1 LWDANCVIKRINR
14 SSNGCSSASM
24 CCGTLIYLHRIE
36 YVCRPCHHSPHKSL
50 APQERVPRSPA
61 QLGYCRRRC
70 RQDQMGCN
78 LNTATLTMNAQSPH
92 KVVLVVSA
100 VPRPS
105 LQELGRRVRVGSSI
119 LVTHGNGA
127 MSGVLSRVGA
137 SRRQGDNA
145 AAQVR
150 CWRCVVLCSN
160 GVIVHLHVHLLVQ
173 GCQGSRKNRFVDILG
188 GLVLDCGQISSGF
201 SPGHAGPTTWVL
213 QQLGKDDEASGES
226 SPFIVARR
234 NHDATM
240 PNRAH
245 TDSLRV
251 GWGRFGDRGSLG
263 CCKTRR
269 ADGPC
274 PHGTSTT
281 GVDCMLCVVGVGG
294 CFISAS
300 PMNSPPC

>member
-1 LWDANCVIKRINR
+1 
-14 SSNGCSSASM
+14 M
-24 CCGTLIYLHRIE
+24 
-36 YVCRPCHHSPHKSL
+36 CRPCHHSPHKSL

-119 LVTHGNGA
+119 LVRHGNGA

-150 CWRCVVLCSN
+150 CWSLRCVVLCSN

-173 GCQGSRKNRFVDILG
+173 GCQGSRKNRFVDIVG
-188 GLVLDCGQISSGF
+188 GLVLACVVMGLRRQISSGF
-201 SPGHAGPTTWVL
+201 SPGHAGPTTIATPPGYCSSWERMMRL
-213 QQLGKDDEASGES
+213 LGNLLLS
-226 SPFIVARR
+226 S
-234 NHDATM
+234 
-240 PNRAH
+240 
-245 TDSLRV
+245 
-251 GWGRFGDRGSLG
+251 SLG
-263 CCKTRR
+263 GTTTP
-269 ADGPC
+269 PC
-274 PHGTSTT
+274 RTERTPT
-281 GVDCMLCVVGVGG
+281 LCVLGGDDSGTGAAWAAARLGVPTVLVLTVRARLASTACCVLWALVGVL
-294 CFISAS
+294 SVHLQ
-300 PMNSPPC
+300 